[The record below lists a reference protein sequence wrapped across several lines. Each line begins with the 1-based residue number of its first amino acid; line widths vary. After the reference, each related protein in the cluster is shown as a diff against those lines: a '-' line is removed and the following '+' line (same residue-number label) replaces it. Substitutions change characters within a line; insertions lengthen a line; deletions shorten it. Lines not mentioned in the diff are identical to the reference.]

1 MELFTKPE
9 SVYSKRKG
17 PGPYKDSRLDVSDQ
31 FHLQGPRSKPDSR
44 SAEGLQRIT
53 GRTTQGEMMGT
64 KNILLVLAVLYLGYT
79 FLPQPAKKTG
89 PVAEAL
95 SSATAKDKQIIS
107 NLYAAI
113 ADVTKRDN
121 GELIP
126 TLADWRRF
134 HKDSLELS
142 VGKTNL
148 VGKYPGLDTAIEAV
162 FSKHL
167 TLDNVATVSV
177 IDEIVAACMEVSN
190 SAH

>member
-9 SVYSKRKG
+9 GIYSERKG
-17 PGPYKDSRLDVSDQ
+17 PGSHEDSRPDVSNQ
-31 FHLQGPRSKPDSR
+31 FHIQGPRSKPDSR

-53 GRTTQGEMMGT
+53 GRTTQGEVMGT
-64 KNILLVLAVLYLGYT
+64 KNILLIIAVLYLGYT
-79 FLPQPAKKTG
+79 FLPQPVQKTG

-126 TLADWRRF
+126 TMSDWRRF
-134 HKDSLELS
+134 HEDSLELS
-142 VGKTNL
+142 VGKTNI

-167 TLDNVATVSV
+167 TLDNVATATVV
-177 IDEIVAACMEVSN
+177 DDIVAACMEVSN
-190 SAH
+190 SAR